1 MRTILLTVCCWLLLV
16 WAPSGRAELTET
28 PIALV
33 GGVVIDGNG
42 GMPIENGAVVIRG
55 RTIVA
60 VGDANSVVIPENA
73 QVVDVTGK
81 AILPG
86 LADMHVHLMGG
97 WDGESGDML
106 GYQRYLD
113 ALLYAGVTTVLD
125 MGNVTPFVVQLR
137 DEIAAG
143 NLVGPRIYCVGP
155 LIDGAAPRW
164 PSFSVGL
171 ISESQVPEVISLLK
185 RSRVDAVKA
194 YMGLSV
200 PLLDDLVSAAAD
212 QSLAV
217 FVDVG
222 DRNGSFE
229 VAALGI
235 SAFAHVPTR
244 ALEPAVIALAVD
256 RDIRFISTLAQQERS
271 ARRRLDD
278 LSFLQQ
284 PLIADTHPPAF
295 VEALRDYATTELTV
309 SEKSW
314 VARSRINLQ
323 TAFDNVLA
331 LHEAGVLIVAGT
343 DAPYPGVIQGESI
356 HRELE
361 LLVEAG
367 LSPLEAISTATSNA
381 AELMG
386 AENWGS
392 IEVGNFANLVIVE
405 GRPDRHISDSRTI
418 HFVMQNGRI
427 MDRDALK
434 FDPAIDQ
441 GFGIGVAVD

>member
-1 MRTILLTVCCWLLLV
+1 M
-16 WAPSGRAELTET
+16 
-28 PIALV
+28 
-33 GGVVIDGNG
+33 
-42 GMPIENGAVVIRG
+42 
-55 RTIVA
+55 
-60 VGDANSVVIPENA
+60 
-73 QVVDVTGK
+73 
-81 AILPG
+81 
-86 LADMHVHLMGG
+86 
-97 WDGESGDML
+97 
-106 GYQRYLD
+106 
-113 ALLYAGVTTVLD
+113 
-125 MGNVTPFVVQLR
+125 
-137 DEIAAG
+137 
-143 NLVGPRIYCVGP
+143 
-155 LIDGAAPRW
+155 
-164 PSFSVGL
+164 
-171 ISESQVPEVISLLK
+171 
-185 RSRVDAVKA
+185 
-194 YMGLSV
+194 
-200 PLLDDLVSAAAD
+200 
-212 QSLAV
+212 
-217 FVDVG
+217 
-222 DRNGSFE
+222 
-229 VAALGI
+229 
-235 SAFAHVPTR
+235 
-244 ALEPAVIALAVD
+244 
-256 RDIRFISTLAQQERS
+256 
-271 ARRRLDD
+271 
-278 LSFLQQ
+278 
-284 PLIADTHPPAF
+284 
-295 VEALRDYATTELTV
+295 